1 MTVISA
7 IKIIL
12 HFCTNPFKINLGKVR
27 DAVSMLPKLIT
38 IAKTTTK
45 PHKTESNAVSF
56 VQTVPTGN
64 DCDKLIEI

>member
-1 MTVISA
+1 MTVIGA
-7 IKIIL
+7 LEIIL
-12 HFCTNPFKINLGKVR
+12 LIFTNPFENNLGKVR

-64 DCDKLIEI
+64 YCAD